1 MRGLRGSDA
10 KRGVGCSLPRLPR
23 PTSDINSE
31 SALANEP
38 INPEAGRRHGFGASG
53 AMRDLV
59 VNLLQLDDVN
69 RFIGERMNGL
79 FTRYDLGS
87 HRDTS
92 DG

>member
-1 MRGLRGSDA
+1 
-10 KRGVGCSLPRLPR
+10 
-23 PTSDINSE
+23 
-31 SALANEP
+31 
-38 INPEAGRRHGFGASG
+38 
-53 AMRDLV
+53 MRDLV